1 MCFGIMLQELL
12 TAITDS
18 IASGQ
23 VNALIALAAVAIL
36 MEIGFPFPFVLSS
49 ALLVVVVEAGVVSWQ
64 TFFLMLALF
73 TGRMIGASLLFWSAR
88 LPGAAVIRWLEKR
101 RSEIPAKIDRL
112 STRFERHVPLAIT
125 IARFT
130 PGLLTVSSL
139 AAGFIRVKYWPFALG
154 LVISSLL
161 SDLIILV
168 LGYLTFNGLK
178 LLGVSP
184 EVWQLVVA
192 LMIATLLVWAVV
204 YLVQTRRRSRA

>member
-1 MCFGIMLQELL
+1 M
-12 TAITDS
+12 
-18 IASGQ
+18 
-23 VNALIALAAVAIL
+23 
-36 MEIGFPFPFVLSS
+36 
-49 ALLVVVVEAGVVSWQ
+49 
-64 TFFLMLALF
+64 
-73 TGRMIGASLLFWSAR
+73 
-88 LPGAAVIRWLEKR
+88 IRWLQKR
-101 RSEIPAKIDRL
+101 RSEIPAKIERVG
-112 STRFERHVPLAIT
+112 TRFERHVPLAIT

-168 LGYLTFNGLK
+168 LGYLSFHGLK